1 MKLEAHRQAYRPQPG
16 LWVFQHKYNRR
27 WLKKK
32 KKTGKRCDNLTKITL
47 RNGKCEEGGQE
58 WKTVDTLIQIKERR
72 IGQADIS

>member
-1 MKLEAHRQAYRPQPG
+1 MAE
-16 LWVFQHKYNRR
+16 
-27 WLKKK
+27 KKK